1 MAECYLLDLIIRWL
15 ISSQKLIDCIQQ
27 SETVHEHDRRRE
39 YITGFQGSSGDALV
53 TMNKAVL
60 WTDGRYHLQ
69 ADEQLD
75 CKWTIMKEG
84 REDVCFFL

>member
-1 MAECYLLDLIIRWL
+1 M
-15 ISSQKLIDCIQQ
+15 
-27 SETVHEHDRRRE
+27 
-39 YITGFQGSSGDALV
+39 
-53 TMNKAVL
+53 TMSKAVL

-84 REDVCFFL
+84 REDVRFGFFLFSILVNYFPETKIILHFNENSGISCREV